1 MLFLRS
7 YRVSYVG
14 LGEHSHS
21 HYIGTKPRCRENDF
35 FPTAP
40 LFPLPHPLRE
50 RSPLSQGLGPT
61 PQQWRIKGYHVKYA
75 SPGLK

>member
-35 FPTAP
+35 F
-40 LFPLPHPLRE
+40 RQ
-50 RSPLSQGLGPT
+50 RRCSPT
-61 PQQWRIKGYHVKYA
+61 PTPKESGPPY
-75 SPGLK
+75 LKVLVLHRSNGGSRDIT